1 MDLLPFEHLN
11 MVPFVFYLGIYV
23 PQAVIHSEGMRS

>member
-1 MDLLPFEHLN
+1 MNLLPLEDLN
-11 MVPFVFYLGIYV
+11 VVLFVFSLGIYV